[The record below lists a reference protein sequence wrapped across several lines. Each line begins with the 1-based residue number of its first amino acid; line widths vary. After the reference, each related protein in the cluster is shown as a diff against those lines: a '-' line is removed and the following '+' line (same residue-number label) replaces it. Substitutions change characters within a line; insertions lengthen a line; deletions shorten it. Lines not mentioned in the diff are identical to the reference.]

1 MDFIT
6 KEVAEQHGFTEEQIK
21 AITPLYENNIAN
33 LKKDW
38 DGVANQNA
46 EKILDGAVAKIV
58 EVTKVTR
65 NQGEKVA
72 DYIVRANSEHLSTLQ
87 TDLDSKKSEY
97 EQKLK
102 DFKGD
107 EATKAELDKVK
118 LEYDEAKKKLANYDE
133 LVEKAGKY
141 EETEKALSGMKL
153 SVAFNSVKPNF
164 PQEVNAY
171 EAKAKWDAF
180 ISGVNEKWNIELVD
194 NEPIAIDKTNE
205 HKRVKLSELVSQD
218 KEISELLQGR
228 QQNGS
233 GATPRQKTVEG
244 LPFKIPESATSEDL
258 SKLVNE
264 YLDSKGVAK
273 LDKTRG
279 AQFAELYSKAKLALK

>member
-21 AITPLYENNIAN
+21 AITPLYENTIAN

-133 LVEKAGKY
+133 LAEKAGKY

-180 ISGVNEKWNIELVD
+180 ISAINEKWNIELVE

-279 AQFAELYSKAKLALK
+279 TQFAELYSKAKTALK